1 MTASAT
7 APPATPPTMA
17 PVLLLLL
24 ALPCELSVIGA
35 EVPDGPVLELVAVG
49 DPVLGLVAVAE
60 PVLGTDAT
68 NWLVHRLVF
77 RLKITGVLNC

>member
-1 MTASAT
+1 M
-7 APPATPPTMA
+7 
-17 PVLLLLL
+17 
-24 ALPCELSVIGA
+24 IGA